1 LVLTAVLGGS
11 VLTEVT
17 FSLPGLGEMLI
28 SGVNNKDYP
37 VVQGVALVIAAS
49 VVLVN
54 LLVDVLYTV
63 IDPRIAF
70 GKSGS

>member
-1 LVLTAVLGGS
+1 
-11 VLTEVT
+11 
-17 FSLPGLGEMLI
+17 MLI

-49 VVLVN
+49 VVMVN
-54 LLVDVLYTV
+54 LIVDVIYTV

-70 GKSGS
+70 GRSGS